1 MKEIEEIELLSM
13 CKILGLFFNIIT
25 ADDKYFLHNLDN
37 LTQQTHMQ
45 LSKKQ
50 KKNSHLFSPFFKS
63 RLNFEHLERKYEP
76 CS

>member
-45 LSKKQ
+45 LSKEQ
-50 KKNSHLFSPFFKS
+50 KKFSFVFS
-63 RLNFEHLERKYEP
+63 VFQI
-76 CS
+76 